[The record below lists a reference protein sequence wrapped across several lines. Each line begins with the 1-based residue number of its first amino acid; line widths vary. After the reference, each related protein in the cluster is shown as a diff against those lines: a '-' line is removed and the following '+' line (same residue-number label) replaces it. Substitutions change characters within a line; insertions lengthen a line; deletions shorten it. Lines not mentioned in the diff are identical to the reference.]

1 MAIGLSKLKNLSE
14 SNLNLKTA
22 LQKLYAPGIED
33 DIELFSLSSSI
44 ESICFS
50 GLQNNKDAQIFRLT
64 TERLSTITGG
74 VIKRTKFSTRYFAF
88 TDENQVYFSEYLPG
102 VGNSSDAEQPRYS
115 QAGSVPSTKTVSGGG
130 GFYFLNSQGQTANL
144 ENYSGT
150 WGASG
155 SATITVT
162 LPLPHGFEEGQGLGL
177 RFGNGGGGTN
187 ATFGEY
193 VILTVPTPSTFTVR
207 NSGGVIT
214 GSGAVNI
221 VSSDVKLSNVGF
233 KGKTSGSVSLRAD
246 VTFGK
251 LSFDYLPGVPGTYT
265 TYTNTGFGL
274 GLDSIA
280 VLSTVTLVGHGLS
293 TGDSIYI
300 RSVSGTLRSGFVQSI
315 TRLTADAFTVTL
327 PVSSAN
333 TTQACVVCS
342 VDELTRFTP
351 GTGSRYGIKSLK
363 ITSEG
368 SGYVIPENIEVVEGS
383 VNEKDTGSVIGIRK
397 QRGEFFEGAPEII
410 KTEVFNYTVKNSTN
424 EGFFLYD
431 EEKQKYVFLDKNTPE
446 TGLIA
451 SQAITLRRFDGI
463 NVNNILQFKFAQSPI
478 YLLSYT
484 SNVFSITG
492 SISGA
497 VNNLSVSS
505 SDLKLRSRLGIQNT
519 KRPTLASSAENILGY
534 TYNSFAGQDVVI
546 WQRVVLRDQDF
557 VLDPSDTT
565 QGSGSI
571 TGDRLR
577 TSVEEF
583 VMGPIVPWS
592 STVEGVATIALSGHS
607 VQTGDSI
614 RVNNIS
620 VGSGVGF
627 TDGSYIATRVNSS
640 SFTIRISSSTGSTGT
655 LNLIIS
661 DPNFQ
666 IKVPGLFIKVGSVYR
681 RAFSTTDKPFFQQI
695 TDSSGVGAFANPNA
709 GGGGVSFSGQ
719 ALGALSAEGAGV
731 VTNPAI
737 TNWYS
742 YNTTISE
749 LAQRIHPNGTDG
761 AFYFH
766 RPTAPT
772 VASVSVVKNGAASA
786 IYAVPLFTLA

>member
-50 GLQNNKDAQIFRLT
+50 GLEANKDAQIFRLT

-74 VIKRTKFSTRYFAF
+74 VIKRTKFSTRYFSF
-88 TDENQVYFSEYLPG
+88 TDENQVYFSEYLAG
-102 VGNSSDAEQPRYS
+102 VGNSTDAELPRYS
-115 QAGSVPSTKTVSGGG
+115 QVGSVPSTKIVSGGG

-162 LPLPHGFEEGQGLGL
+162 LPLHGFEEGQGLGL
-177 RFGNGGGGTN
+177 RFGNSGGGTN

-193 VILTVPTPSTFTVR
+193 VVLTVPSPSTFTVS

-221 VSSDVKLSNVGF
+221 VNSDIRLSNVGF
-233 KGKTSGSVSLRAD
+233 RGKTSGSVSLRAD

-265 TYTNTGFGL
+265 NTVFGL

-280 VLSTVTLVGHGLS
+280 VLSTVTLSGHGLS

-315 TRLTADAFTVTL
+315 TRLTADTFTVTL

-484 SNVFSITG
+484 SNVFSISG

-557 VLDPSDTT
+557 VLDPADTT
-565 QGSGSI
+565 QGTGSI

-592 STVEGVATIALSGHS
+592 STVEGVATIILNGHS

-620 VGSGVGF
+620 VGSGGGF
-627 TDGSYIATRVNSS
+627 ADGSYIATRVNDS
-640 SFTIRISSSTGSTGT
+640 SFTIRISSSIASTGS
-655 LNLIIS
+655 LNLIIP

-666 IKVPGLFIKVGSVYR
+666 IKVPGLFIKVGPVYR

-695 TDSSGVGAFANPNA
+695 TDSSGVGAFANPTTVGSGA
-709 GGGGVSFSGQ
+709 SFSGQ

-731 VTNPAI
+731 TTNPAI
-737 TNWYS
+737 TDWYS

-749 LAQRIHPNGTDG
+749 LAQRIHPDGTNG

-772 VASVSVVKNGAASA
+772 VTNVSVVKNGVAST
-786 IYAVPLFTLA
+786 IYSVPLFTLA